1 MNPRFSPAAFRLYF
15 AILGFLLAAAA
26 VALDNRYL
34 VWAALSVLSVA
45 LILRL
50 YLGRKNR

>member
-1 MNPRFSPAAFRLYF
+1 MNSRFSPAAFRLYF
-15 AILGFLLAAAA
+15 AVLGFLLAAAA

-34 VWAALSVLSVA
+34 GWAALSVLTVA

-50 YLGRKNR
+50 YLSRKHR

>member
-1 MNPRFSPAAFRLYF
+1 MNPRFSPEAFRLYF

-34 VWAALSVLSVA
+34 VWAALSVLTVA
-45 LILRL
+45 LVLRL
-50 YLGRKNR
+50 YLSRKHR

>member
-26 VALDNRYL
+26 VALENRYL
-34 VWAALSVLSVA
+34 VWAALSVLSMA